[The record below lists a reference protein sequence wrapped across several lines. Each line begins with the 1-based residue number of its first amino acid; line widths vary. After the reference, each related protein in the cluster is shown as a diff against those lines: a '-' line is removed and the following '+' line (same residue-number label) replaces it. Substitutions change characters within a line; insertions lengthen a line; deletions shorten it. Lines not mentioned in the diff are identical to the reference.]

1 MNCSLK
7 PSIESVRLG
16 NIVDCALNISVFIGF
31 PQFCECE
38 ISVLFRKELKHF
50 SNTLSYISSPRNCP
64 HHPADASSANT
75 FGHSILFST
84 EILHHL
90 YSSSFISIFD
100 FRHHIGID
108 IVSVFRAFY
117 SSSMHNHL
125 NDSLFINDC
134 IICIF
139 DENNEINDEIN
150 DEIIFK

>member
-16 NIVDCALNISVFIGF
+16 NFVDCALIIST
-31 PQFCECE
+31 
-38 ISVLFRKELKHF
+38 SVRLVIRL
-50 SNTLSYISSPRNCP
+50 

-84 EILHHL
+84 S
-90 YSSSFISIFD
+90 Y
-100 FRHHIGID
+100 RD

-125 NDSLFINDC
+125 NDSFHCSSTIVLYVEF
-134 IICIF
+134 
-139 DENNEINDEIN
+139 DEIN
-150 DEIIFK
+150 KFFDLIKDKILHVPQPHSRLINFIPATLALSLNYYTTNSFLLLKMRKEI